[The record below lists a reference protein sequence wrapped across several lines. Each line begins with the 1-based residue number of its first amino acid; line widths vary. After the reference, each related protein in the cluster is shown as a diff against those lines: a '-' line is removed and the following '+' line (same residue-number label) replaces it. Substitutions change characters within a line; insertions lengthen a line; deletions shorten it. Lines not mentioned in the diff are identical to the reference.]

1 MQVASDLIERY
12 VAVWNEP
19 DRDARRRRI
28 EGVWAPGGATCYR
41 LLDARGYEAIE
52 ARVVG
57 SWERWLREGNYIF
70 RPVRAIAHDRATR
83 FEFAMVATADGSI
96 KAQGLCYLLLDGNGR
111 IAQDYQF
118 NPAVDDAADLTSEY
132 LAPWNEPDAGL
143 RQSLLAKL
151 CSADCEYFDGKAE
164 IRGLTAVAEKIADAR
179 RSLAAKGHMLAPA
192 GRSQRHHNVAHIAW
206 RAANTDGRGA
216 SGAGSTLL
224 IMDETGRVAAAY
236 QFDDTTER

>member
-19 DRDARRRRI
+19 DRDARWRRI

-52 ARVVG
+52 ARIVG
-57 SWERWLREGNYIF
+57 SWERWLREGKYVF
-70 RPVRAIAHDRATR
+70 RPVRAIAHERAIR
-83 FEFAMVATADGSI
+83 FEFAMVATADDRI
-96 KAQGLCYLLLDGNGR
+96 QAEGLCYLLLDGDGR

-118 NPAVDDAADLTSEY
+118 NPTVNDAADLTDEY

-151 CSADCEYFDGKAE
+151 WSADCAYFDGKAE
-164 IRGLTAVAEKIADAR
+164 TRGLTAVAEKIADAHR
-179 RSLAAKGHMLAPA
+179 NLVAKGQMLAPA
-192 GRSQRHHNVAHIAW
+192 GLSQRHHNVAHLAW
-206 RAANTDGRGA
+206 RAANADGRGA
-216 SGAGSTLL
+216 GGAGSTLL
-224 IMDETGRVAAAY
+224 IMGENGRVAAAC
-236 QFDDTTER
+236 QFDDTTEP

>member
-70 RPVRAIAHDRATR
+70 RPVRAIAHDRAIR
-83 FEFAMVATADGSI
+83 FEFALVATANGRI
-96 KAQGLCYLLLDGNGR
+96 EAQGLCYLLLDDEGR
-111 IAQDYQF
+111 IACDFQF
-118 NPAVDDAADLTSEY
+118 NPAVNDAADLAGEY
-132 LAPWNEPDAGL
+132 LAPWNEPDVGL
-143 RQSLLAKL
+143 RQGLLVKL
-151 CSADCEYFDGKAE
+151 WSADCGYLDGKAE
-164 IRGLTAVAEKIADAR
+164 TCGLTAVAEKIADAHR
-179 RSLAAKGHMLAPA
+179 CLAAKGHVLAPA

-206 RAANTDGRGA
+206 RAANADGRGV
-216 SGAGSTLL
+216 GRAGSTLL
-224 IMDETGRVAAAY
+224 IMNETGRVAAAY
-236 QFDDTTER
+236 QFDDSTEP